1 MIPKN
6 KFDIEAVELLRNKP
20 ANEVVPLLPE
30 LMTWMQDMNWP
41 VSKHVAELLL
51 TYPTEITPLID
62 EVLAGDD
69 DMWIYWCLVELVPK
83 LPFYSKLVLAEVV
96 EQIASGQ
103 RGFDEDV
110 IELAQEALQSFKP

>member
-1 MIPKN
+1 MTPKN
-6 KFDIEAVELLRNKP
+6 KFDIEEVETLRNKP

-41 VSKHVAELLL
+41 VAKSVVELLL

-69 DMWIYWCLVELVPK
+69 DMWVYWCLVELVPK
-83 LPFYSKLVLAEVV
+83 LPFYSKLVLAEAV

-110 IELAQEALQSFKP
+110 IELAQEALRSFEP